1 MVAKPR
7 IFPLN
12 ELMMSDTEVA
22 PLMSEFEITCP
33 RWVIVANI
41 LSVELIVAIT
51 CAVLVSILQSY
62 QQVGLSFCPRM
73 LIELNCGYVVSL
85 NPYPKPGRVTILL
98 P

>member
-41 LSVELIVAIT
+41 LSVE
-51 CAVLVSILQSY
+51 
-62 QQVGLSFCPRM
+62 
-73 LIELNCGYVVSL
+73 
-85 NPYPKPGRVTILL
+85 
-98 P
+98 